1 MNLPGIRD
9 QAVSNNIKA
18 ATEHAMPIVRNRGI
32 SGPRHLSLTILASLL
47 PIAALA
53 DEPLALQQQVI
64 TATQTAHSEL
74 SAPASVSVV
83 TREEL
88 EKMPVYNLADAVK
101 YLPGVHI
108 NPSSAYGRKEIKL
121 RGMDSDYTLLLVNG
135 RRVNSHEAL
144 TSNYAN
150 DFDLSSIP
158 MAAIERI
165 EVIRGPMSS
174 LYGADAI
181 GGVVNVIL
189 RQPTDKTEAGIAYV
203 YEHPTEG
210 DSGDSHKTSG
220 YVSGALIDNKLLGN
234 LIVEGTDQAAWG
246 SDQTTS
252 PRIDAAEKRQ
262 NGSVYGTLSWLL
274 DERQSIDLDMSY
286 REDDRKATWN
296 NSGFAFPTNI
306 QEMERSAFGLTHNGA
321 WDGFNSRI
329 RYYYEDVD
337 LKDDSEVMTN
347 LRGGRVSDVSQTN
360 HTLDGQVNA
369 FLGSHL
375 LTLGSEL
382 RRTELSHSNNLG
394 SDIKVDQKALYLQDE
409 FSLGQL
415 DITLGARW
423 DEHDTYGNEFSPRAY
438 GVYNLSDNWVIKGGV
453 GKSFKAPSIA
463 QSDPTYVEIACRG
476 YCVTI
481 GNENLKPE
489 TATSYEL
496 GALYQDER
504 LQAGVMFFQTDVED
518 MINTETTRL
527 LPPPGPGLPPVAEDP
542 VLTTYNQPHVRVK
555 GYELQGRYFLTEAVG
570 LRANYTYSDAK
581 DRDTDEAIRNSPQ
594 HVANIGVDWQAMP
607 KLGLNLDY
615 QYTGSQYVYDVVRSG
630 TFETGAFHTVNVGAR
645 YQATSHLAL
654 NGGLNNL
661 TNEKRDEVAQAVD
674 NILMGRTLF
683 VGFSYDI

>member
-1 MNLPGIRD
+1 
-9 QAVSNNIKA
+9 
-18 ATEHAMPIVRNRGI
+18 MPSVRTI
-32 SGPRHLSLTILASLL
+32 SRPRHLPLTLLGALL
-47 PIAALA
+47 PMLAIAS
-53 DEPLALQQQVI
+53 EPVTLQNEVI

-83 TREEL
+83 TRDDL
-88 EKMPVYNLADAVK
+88 GKLPVYNLADAVK
-101 YLPGVHI
+101 YLPGVYI
-108 NPSSAYGRKEIKL
+108 SPSSTYGRKEIRL

-135 RRVNSHEAL
+135 RRINSREAL
-144 TSNYAN
+144 VSNYAN

-189 RQPTDKTEAGIAYV
+189 RKPTADTRAGIAYG

-210 DSGDSHKTSG
+210 DSGDSHKTNG
-220 YVSGALIDNKLLGN
+220 YISGALIEDKLLGN

-252 PRIDAAEKRQ
+252 PLIDAAEKRQ
-262 NGSVYGTLSWLL
+262 NASAYGSLSWLL
-274 DERQSIDLDMSY
+274 DERQSIDLDLSY
-286 REDDRKATWN
+286 REDDRKGTWS
-296 NSGFAFPTNI
+296 NSGFAFPTNV
-306 QEMERSAFGLTHNGA
+306 QEMERSAFGLTHNGS
-321 WDGFNSRI
+321 WDGFNSRV

-337 LKDDSEVMTN
+337 LMDDSEVMTD
-347 LRGGRVSDVSQTN
+347 LRGGRFSNVNQTN
-360 HTLDGQVNA
+360 HTVDGQVTA
-369 FLGSHL
+369 FLGNHL

-394 SDIKVDQKALYLQDE
+394 SEIEIDQQALYLQDE

-423 DEHDTYGNEFSPRAY
+423 DDHESYGSEFSPRAY
-438 GVYNLSDNWVIKGGV
+438 GVYNLSDSWVIKGGV

-476 YCVTI
+476 YCVTV
-481 GNENLKPE
+481 GNEDLKPE

-496 GALYQDER
+496 GTFYQNDR
-504 LQAGVMFFQTDVED
+504 LQAGIMFFQTDIED
-518 MINTETTRL
+518 MISTETTRL
-527 LPPPGPGLPPVAEDP
+527 IRVNGQIVAADP
-542 VLTTYNQPHVRVK
+542 VLTTYNQPHVRIK
-555 GYELQGRYFLTEAVG
+555 GYELQGNYLLSDRIG
-570 LRANYTYSDAK
+570 LRANYTYSDAR
-581 DRDTDEAIRNSPQ
+581 DRDTDEPIRNSPQ
-594 HVANIGVDWQAMP
+594 HIANLGADWQALP

-615 QYTGSQYVYDVVRSG
+615 QYTGSQYLYDVARSG
-630 TFETGAFHTVNVGAR
+630 AFETGAFHTLSLGAR
-645 YQATSHLAL
+645 YQATKQLTL

-683 VGFSYDI
+683 VGFAYDI